1 MTAPD
6 HPPSTRLRTA
16 AAGLSLTVLVFAV
29 VVGAASWR
37 LRSGLREQ
45 ILNREAATLSA
56 VASMQL
62 DLGASEYGA
71 AALEEVPGALLVAVL
86 KTARLRGVA
95 AVRVFDARGA
105 LNSADGVLGELPPPA
120 ADDWR
125 RVTRGEAFARVFPG
139 GPPEEILLPASAP
152 REAGL
157 VEAWV
162 PLHRGGNGAL
172 VGAAQFWLSAAP
184 VRAELAAHDDRLW
197 LQAAIAWAAGSC
209 VIVIGVAW
217 AFRRL
222 AAANRALAARS
233 ADLERANRELVLSAK
248 TSALGAVAAHLV
260 HELKSPL
267 AGLEQIVAAQGVGG
281 SEDGGA
287 ELAAASELTRRL
299 RTMVNEAVGVMR
311 DEQSGATF
319 ELTCEELLEVVA
331 SRVRPELA
339 RAGVRLEPAGEAA
352 VRVDG
357 RRANLAMLVLKNL
370 VQNAAEAAPRAGR
383 VRLRGGAGADGAVEF
398 MVEDEGPGLPEPV
411 RSRLFQPCVSGKPGG
426 TGIGLALSHRLAQ
439 QAGGRLELVRSGP
452 EGTCFRL
459 VLARE
464 P

>member
-1 MTAPD
+1 MTASD

-16 AAGLSLTVLVFAV
+16 AAGLGLTVLVFAI
-29 VVGAASWR
+29 VVGVATWR

-62 DLGASEYGA
+62 DLGAAEYGA

-105 LNSADGVLGELPPPA
+105 LNSADGIIGELPPPS

-162 PLHRGGNGAL
+162 PLHRGGNGAPA
-172 VGAAQFWLSAAP
+172 GAAQFWLSAAP

-267 AGLEQIVAAQGVGG
+267 AGLEQIVAAQGAGG

-311 DEQSGATF
+311 DEQSGASF

-339 RAGVRLEPAGEAA
+339 RAGVRLEPAGDAA

-370 VQNAAEAAPRAGR
+370 VQNAAEAAPRGGR
-383 VRLRGGAGADGAVEF
+383 VRLRAGAGNDGAVEF
-398 MVEDEGPGLPEPV
+398 VVEDEGPGLPDPV
-411 RSRLFQPCVSGKPGG
+411 RARLFQPCVSGKAGG

-452 EGTCFRL
+452 GGTCFRL
-459 VLARE
+459 VLAGE

>member
-1 MTAPD
+1 MTSSPY
-6 HPPSTRLRTA
+6 PPSTRLRVA
-16 AAGLSLTVLVFAV
+16 VAGLSLTVLVFAV
-29 VVGAASWR
+29 VVGAATWR
-37 LRSGLREQ
+37 LRVGLKEQ

-62 DLGASEYGA
+62 DLGAAEYGTVA
-71 AALEEVPGALLVAVL
+71 VGEVPGALLVAVL
-86 KTARLRGVA
+86 RTARLRDVA
-95 AVRVFDARGA
+95 AVRIFDARGG
-105 LNSADGVLGELPPPA
+105 LNSSDGILGELPPPKPADWGRVA
-120 ADDWR
+120 A
-125 RVTRGEAFARVFPG
+125 GESFARLLPG
-139 GPPEEILLPASAP
+139 PPPEEILLPASAA

-157 VEAWV
+157 LEAWV
-162 PLHRGGNGAL
+162 SLHRGGSAAPA
-172 VGAAQFWLSAAP
+172 GAAQFLLSAAP

-222 AAANRALAARS
+222 AAANRELATRT

-267 AGLEQIVAAQGVGG
+267 AGLEQYVAAQGAAGA
-281 SEDGGA
+281 EDGGT
-287 ELAAASELTRRL
+287 ELRAASELTRRL

-311 DEQSGATF
+311 DEQAGASF

-339 RAGVRLEPAGEAA
+339 RAGVSLEPAGEAA

-370 VQNAAEAAPRAGR
+370 VQNAAEAAPRGGR
-383 VRLRGGAGADGAVEF
+383 VRMRGGAGVDGSVEF
-398 MVEDEGPGLPEPV
+398 LVEDDGPGLPETV
-411 RSRLFQPCVSGKPGG
+411 RSRLFEPCVSGKPGG
-426 TGIGLALSHRLAQ
+426 TGIGLALSHRLAR
-439 QAGGRLELVRSGP
+439 QAGGRLELVRSGSS
-452 EGTCFRL
+452 GTCFRL
-459 VLARE
+459 VLERE